1 MWYVYILECKNGDL
15 YTGITNN
22 IERRIED
29 HKQGNGGR
37 FTKVFGVN
45 KLLYKE
51 EFKAKAEA
59 VKRETQIKG
68 WTRRKKL
75 ALISGD
81 LVLLKKL

>member
-45 KLLYKE
+45 RLLYKE
-51 EFKAKAEA
+51 EFNAKIEA
-59 VKRETQIKG
+59 VKREARIKG
-68 WTRRKKL
+68 WTRKKKM
-75 ALISGD
+75 ALIQGD
-81 LVLLKKL
+81 VVLLKKL